1 MHAHPAPFELLTH
14 AGHRVASNGAV
25 TLTLL
30 EPEGCG
36 RLFRRRGLR
45 GVALGSPGAQVLPEP
60 NRLAGDLLAQ
70 LDMPP
75 QALAQRLQQLLALAS
90 PAPAQPVEWAVAEL
104 DGVRVYVDGSST
116 VIVTRQDIVP

>member
-1 MHAHPAPFELLTH
+1 MSDPVPFELLTH
-14 AGHRVASNGAV
+14 AGHRIASNGTV

-30 EPEGCG
+30 EPEGQG

-45 GVALGSPGAQVLPEP
+45 GVALGSAGAQVLPEL

-70 LDMPP
+70 LDMPAEQLVQRLQEL
-75 QALAQRLQQLLALAS
+75 QALA
-90 PAPAQPVEWAVAEL
+90 APARPQAVEWAVAEL
-104 DGVRVYVDGSST
+104 DGVRVYVDGSS